1 MYNVC
6 SVTFF
11 GGICLLLVKK
21 KITNFHYSNNNMK
34 KSSSGENVEKFHILN
49 MKYSIYT
56 TEPTRHFASQ
66 FYILPFSSNK
76 RVATE

>member
-1 MYNVC
+1 
-6 SVTFF
+6 
-11 GGICLLLVKK
+11 
-21 KITNFHYSNNNMK
+21 MK